1 MLAAVGTPLVRRGPG
16 WPETDDVWGRPDTG
30 IPESRRERELRSVR
44 LRRAALDE
52 LFGPPA
58 DELTVL
64 LATRRP
70 GELVGACGRIAR
82 QTHAHTNVIIGLHG
96 DGWDDD
102 AEGQVHAILGDR
114 STTRRFASSVVF
126 GEVLSAMTAAATT
139 ELVTKWDDDDFYGVD
154 HIADLVRAYRYSGA
168 DVVGKGSEFVHLA
181 SSDET
186 IRRFSVGAEE
196 YSPVLAGGTLLT
208 SRAWLD
214 HVGGWPRTANRV
226 DAGLIESTLSAGGST
241 YRTHGF
247 QYVLRRR
254 AMAHTWDSDDDHFRS
269 SATERRPGLDLAFA
283 DIDLTTGDQPGSSSV
298 DS

>member
-1 MLAAVGTPLVRRGPG
+1 MLAAVGTPLVRQGPG
-16 WPETDDVWGRPDTG
+16 WPETDDVWAGLDTD

-52 LFGPPA
+52 LFGRPA

-70 GELVGACGRIAR
+70 GELIGACRRIAG
-82 QTHAHTNVIIGLHG
+82 QTYAHTNVIIGLHG

-126 GEVLSAMTAAATT
+126 GEVLSVMTTAATT
-139 ELVTKWDDDDFYGVD
+139 DLVTKWDDDDFYGAD
-154 HIADLVRAYRYSGA
+154 HIEDLVRAYHFSGA

-186 IRRFSVGAEE
+186 VRRFSVGAEE
-196 YSPVLAGGTLLT
+196 YSPIVAGGTLLT
-208 SRAWLD
+208 SRAWLEE
-214 HVGGWPRTANRV
+214 VGGWPRTANRV
-226 DAGLIESTLSAGGST
+226 DSGLIRATGAAGGST

-247 QYVLRRR
+247 QYVLRRGS
-254 AMAHTWDSDDDHFRS
+254 AEHTWGSDEDHFRA

-283 DIDLTTGDQPGSSSV
+283 DIDPSIEVHAGSSSA